1 MDIKS
6 TGNLAHT
13 GLVNPST
20 QAISTSSARPV
31 APTQKQETPAT
42 ETQVETAL
50 QSINQA
56 MEKLAPN
63 LEFTFDKESNRTIV
77 KIVDQETQEIIRQM
91 PSKEALEIAKALDKL
106 QGLLIQQKV

>member
-6 TGNLAHT
+6 TGNLPHT
-13 GLVNPST
+13 GLVNTST

-31 APTQKQETPAT
+31 APAQKQETQAT

-63 LEFTFDKESNRTIV
+63 LEFAFDKESNRTIV
-77 KIVDQETQEIIRQM
+77 KVVDQETQEIIRQM